1 MSALSERS
9 ELHPSPTPYK
19 NFDLSFYSTSI
30 GYIRLNISIYIYIG
44 ISIVRAREGVS
55 LGLCWGYLGVFLG
68 LLYRI

>member
-9 ELHPSPTPYK
+9 ELQPSPTPYK

-44 ISIVRAREGVS
+44 ISIVRAREGVFV
-55 LGLCWGYLGVFLG
+55 GLFRGFRGV
-68 LLYRI
+68 II